1 MKIIYQTEFKIQG
14 VNEIVICYYMFGYYL
29 VDVWFHTEETSEN
42 APARINY
49 IQTRYLPTA
58 EEKYYQKIS
67 DVIKRMEETEDV
79 C

>member
-14 VNEIVICYYMFGYYL
+14 VNEIVICYYIFGYYL
-29 VDVWFHTEETSEN
+29 VDVWLHTEETSEN
-42 APARINY
+42 APDRINY
-49 IQTRYLPTA
+49 IQTRYLSTA

-67 DVIKRMEETEDV
+67 DLIKRMEETEDV

>member
-1 MKIIYQTEFKIQG
+1 MKIIHQCEFTVHG
-14 VNEIVICYYMFGYYL
+14 VTEIVVCYYMFGYYL
-29 VDVWFHTEETSEN
+29 VDVWFHTEETNEN
-42 APARINY
+42 APIRINY
-49 IQTRYLPTA
+49 IQTKYLSTA

>member
-14 VNEIVICYYMFGYYL
+14 VNKIVICYYMFGYYL

-42 APARINY
+42 APDRINY

-58 EEKYYQKIS
+58 EENIIRRS
-67 DVIKRMEETEDV
+67 LI
-79 C
+79 

>member
-14 VNEIVICYYMFGYYL
+14 VNKIVICYYMFGYYL
-29 VDVWFHTEETSEN
+29 VDVWFHTEETVEN
-42 APARINY
+42 APIRINY
-49 IQTRYLPTA
+49 IQTKYLPTA

-67 DVIKRMEETEDV
+67 DVINRMKETEDV